1 MSISTECDAGSSP
14 SSPATR
20 DEFAVPFHLSLN
32 VADLGRSV
40 DFFRRLFDLAP
51 AKERSDYAKFEVAT
65 PPLVLSLEPNSAN
78 AGDRLNHLGIRL
90 PNSEQLVEFQ
100 RRLELAGIACQREEG
115 VACCYARQ
123 TKFWIT
129 DPDGNLWESYT
140 VEEDLDCRGIGG
152 LPLVER
158 PQHERCEATA
168 PAVWV
173 HRLGDSIAAR
183 LLIESDTVDQV
194 LLQGSFNVPL
204 AAEARRHLLGEV
216 RRILKPR
223 GQLTVHGL
231 SAETPATDI
240 GGRLPGPA
248 AIVQFVPAV
257 GDLVADLEAADFEG
271 IHLSKLDEDA
281 CFTID
286 GRGLRE
292 TRIIA
297 FHPSEPSDRAARAIL
312 YKGPFRALEDDLGR
326 TFHRGQW
333 TFIDEAGWNRLRS
346 SPISDQF
353 LFGAPPTAPSVELGM
368 NRTQLIP

>member
-1 MSISTECDAGSSP
+1 MSISTEQHTGSSL

-20 DEFAVPFHLSLN
+20 DELAVPFHLSLN

-51 AKERSDYAKFEVAT
+51 AKERSDYAKFEVAA

-90 PNSEQLVEFQ
+90 PNSERLVEFQ
-100 RRLELAGIACQREEG
+100 RRLEMAGIACQREDG

-129 DPDGNLWESYT
+129 DPDGNLWEVYT
-140 VEEDLDCRGIGG
+140 IEEDLNCRGIEG

-158 PQHERCEATA
+158 PQSNRRNSTA

-173 HRLGDSIAAR
+173 HRLGDAIAAR
-183 LLIESDTVDQV
+183 LFIESATVDQV

-204 AAEARRHLLGEV
+204 AAEARQHLLGEV
-216 RRILKPR
+216 QRILKPG

-231 SAETPATDI
+231 SADKPATDI

-248 AIVQFVPAV
+248 AVVQFVPAV

-271 IHLSKLDEDA
+271 IHFSKLDDDA

-297 FHPSEPSDRAARAIL
+297 FRPSESSDRAACEIL

-333 TFIDEAGWNRLRS
+333 TFIDEAGWNRLRT
-346 SPISDQF
+346 SPLSDQF
-353 LFGAPPTAPSVELGM
+353 LFGTPPKAPSVE
-368 NRTQLIP
+368 RYE

>member
-1 MSISTECDAGSSP
+1 M
-14 SSPATR
+14 R
-20 DEFAVPFHLSLN
+20 DERAVPFHLSLN

-51 AKERSDYAKFEVAT
+51 AKERSDYAKFEVTA

-100 RRLELAGIACQREEG
+100 RRLEMAGIACQREEG

-129 DPDGNLWESYT
+129 DPDGNLWEVYT
-140 VEEDLDCRGIGG
+140 VEEDLDCRGIGD
-152 LPLVER
+152 LPLVQR
-158 PQHERCEATA
+158 PQSERRKSTA

-173 HRLGDSIAAR
+173 HRLGDTIAAR
-183 LLIESDTVDQV
+183 LLVESDTVDQV

-204 AAEARRHLLGEV
+204 AAEARQHLLAEV
-216 RRILKPR
+216 RRILKPG

-231 SAETPATDI
+231 SADQSATDI

-257 GDLVADLEAADFEG
+257 GDLIADLEAAKFEG
-271 IHLSKLDEDA
+271 IHFSKLDDEA

-286 GRGLRE
+286 GRALRE
-292 TRIIA
+292 TRIVA
-297 FHPSEPSDRAARAIL
+297 FRPSESSDRAVHAIL
-312 YKGPFRALEDDLGR
+312 YKGPFRTLKDDLGR
-326 TFHRGQW
+326 TFRRGKW
-333 TFIDEAGWNRLRS
+333 TFIDEFGWNRLRS

-353 LFGAPPTAPSVELGM
+353 LFGGPPKAPTVE
-368 NRTQLIP
+368 RYE